1 MRLTTISKLVV
12 LPNTLFGLP
21 WLVINICLAFLDPLM
36 PAKHLTFGLAFW
48 IFLAFLSA
56 RVAGMSFNRL
66 IDVAYDAK
74 NPRTQDRGLVTGELT
89 KQQVLGLAWG
99 AIGVFFIACGA
110 INKVCLLLAPVA
122 VAILWGY
129 SYLKRVTPWYHL
141 IMALNHA
148 LLPIFVWAALT
159 GGITVVAVYL
169 ALAVLMLISSN
180 DIIYGIQ
187 DVEFD
192 REHGLHSM
200 ATAIGPQTSVWLARA
215 FQALFITLLV
225 DVAALLGMPSTFY
238 FGIAFVSVILICLNL
253 QLDISDPRTINRY
266 MFCNNTWTGF
276 VLMAFTLMSVL

>member
-1 MRLTTISKLVV
+1 MRLKTINELVV

-21 WLVINICLAFLDPLM
+21 WLVINICLTFLDPLT
-36 PAKHLTFGLAFW
+36 PAKHLSVGLVFW

-56 RVAGMSFNRL
+56 RIAGMSFNRL
-66 IDVAYDAK
+66 IDVDYDAK

-89 KQQVLGLAWG
+89 KGQVLTLAWG
-99 AIGVFFIACGA
+99 AVAVFFVACGA
-110 INKVCLLLAPVA
+110 INWVCLLLAPAA

-129 SYLKRVTPWYHL
+129 SYLKRITPWYHL

-159 GGITVVAVYL
+159 GAITVVAVYL
-169 ALAVLMLISSN
+169 ALAVLVLISSN

-200 ATAIGPQTSVWLARA
+200 ATVIGPQASIWMARA
-215 FQALFITLLV
+215 FQGLFITLLV
-225 DVAALLGMPSTFY
+225 DVAMLLGLPLPFY
-238 FGIAFVSVILICLNL
+238 FGIVVIAAILIFLNL

-266 MFCNNTWTGF
+266 MFCSNTWTGF
-276 VLMAFTLMSVL
+276 VLMIFTLVSVL